1 MNKLQYGGILAS
13 CAGMLLFLIWTILK
27 TSEYINLP
35 TTIQVAFLFFV
46 GGIVIVLASLI
57 YERSKDVK
65 EEKFPK

>member
-1 MNKLQYGGILAS
+1 MNKLQYGGILVS
-13 CAGMLLFLIWTILK
+13 CMGALLLLAWTILRA
-27 TSEYINLP
+27 SENINLP
-35 TTIQVAFLFFV
+35 TTIQVALLFFV